1 MSNEIPNEGGT
12 YILNPK
18 TGKRKLVQQTKQE
31 EIPTEVTTDGTTDK
45 EESNSN

>member
-1 MSNEIPNEGGT
+1 MEYEIPNEGGT
-12 YILNPK
+12 YILNLK
-18 TGKRKLVQQTKQE
+18 TGKRKLVQQTKQA

>member
-1 MSNEIPNEGGT
+1 MEYEIPNEGGT

-18 TGKRKLVQQTKQE
+18 TGKRKLGQQTIQAE
-31 EIPTEVTTDGTTDK
+31 PPTEVTTDGTTDK

>member
-18 TGKRKLVQQTKQE
+18 TGKRKIFKQTKQA
-31 EIPTEVTTDGTTDK
+31 EILTEVITDGTTDK
-45 EESNSN
+45 EESNSD

>member
-18 TGKRKLVQQTKQE
+18 TGKRKLVQQTKQA
-31 EIPTEVTTDGTTDK
+31 EIPTEAKTDGTTDK
-45 EESNSN
+45 EKSNSN

>member
-1 MSNEIPNEGGT
+1 MKYEIPNEGGT

-18 TGKRKLVQQTKQE
+18 TGKRKLVQQTQPAE
-31 EIPTEVTTDGTTDK
+31 LPPEVKTDGTTDK

>member
-18 TGKRKLVQQTKQE
+18 TGERKLVQQKKQA
-31 EIPTEVTTDGTTDK
+31 EILTEVITDGTTDK
-45 EESNSN
+45 EESNSY